1 MEGEDEKKK
10 KKKKEARTSM
20 REDRREAKS
29 AMRMNRNMIFNSV
42 GCRAGGTSRKC
53 QPPGM

>member
-29 AMRMNRNMIFNSV
+29 AMRMNINMIFNSV